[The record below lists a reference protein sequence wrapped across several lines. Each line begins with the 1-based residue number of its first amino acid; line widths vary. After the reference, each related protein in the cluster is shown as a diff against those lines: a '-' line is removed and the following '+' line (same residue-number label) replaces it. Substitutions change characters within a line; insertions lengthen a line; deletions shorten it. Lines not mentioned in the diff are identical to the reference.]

1 MNAGCSGFDIGT
13 LRDVLGFPPAE
24 VGRELEILGSLP
36 AEVIPAWG
44 KALYTGSSTAP
55 IGSRLTSER
64 AAGRAA
70 RGFQSAYETSSNKS
84 LRDDA
89 AGMTESESNVQQETA
104 KLPIARRV
112 KDFESNNPASLID
125 YPPLYQAS
133 WINPMRSGI
142 RFVVSDLTRSQA
154 KETLSWSRPY
164 TSIYQGDFENGNV
177 SWFRDGGLN
186 ACYNCL
192 DRWAIKDPNRTAI
205 IWVADEDRDSIEMT
219 YKEVFEEVCRLANVL
234 KSFGVTKGDTVAIYL
249 PMIPAAAIAFL
260 ACARIGAIHSVVF
273 AGFSAD
279 SLRDRV
285 VDAKSRVVITS
296 DEGKRGGKTI
306 ATKQIVDD
314 ALQGIA
320 RIGSAHVV
328 EKVIVYSRTGSSVPM
343 TEGRD
348 VWWHEACQLAR
359 PFCPIEIMDSED
371 PLFILYTSGS
381 TGKPKGLIH
390 TTAGYLLGAAL
401 TLKHVFQVHEG
412 DRFACMADV
421 GWITGHT
428 YIVYGPLVNGV
439 ATTIFES
446 TPIYPTPSRTGR
458 PLPNTALLN
467 FTPLPNFERFRSH
480 NETNVFFCRTA
491 IRLLKKLGTSHLEG
505 HDLSSLRV
513 IGTVGEPI
521 NPDAWQWYNDHVGK
535 NECAVVDTYWQTETG
550 SIIITPLAGATE
562 TKPGSATLPFF
573 GIEPTLL
580 EPATGKV
587 IEGSGSGVLALKRP
601 WPSMARTI
609 YGDHQRYLDTY
620 FKPYPG
626 YYFTGDGAGRDSD
639 GYYWIKGRV
648 DDVLNVSGHRL
659 STAEI
664 EAAIA
669 QHPWI
674 AETAVCICN
683 SQIRASRV
691 PQCSERGSAE
701 ERGSLARPEIYR
713 PLLESQEIIIVHD
726 LPKTRSGKIL
736 RRVLRK
742 IASNEVDT
750 LGDLSTLS
758 DPSVVAEIVKKISS
772 S

>member
-1 MNAGCSGFDIGT
+1 M
-13 LRDVLGFPPAE
+13 
-24 VGRELEILGSLP
+24 
-36 AEVIPAWG
+36 
-44 KALYTGSSTAP
+44 
-55 IGSRLTSER
+55 
-64 AAGRAA
+64 
-70 RGFQSAYETSSNKS
+70 QTSS
-84 LRDDA
+84 
-89 AGMTESESNVQQETA
+89 ESTSPQEIP

-112 KDFESNNPASLID
+112 KHLASNNKPID
-125 YPPLYQAS
+125 YPSLYRQS
-133 WINPMRSGI
+133 LDQ
-142 RFVVSDLTRSQA
+142 SDQFWDQQA

-164 TSIYQGDFENGNV
+164 TSIYQGDFQNGNV
-177 SWFRDGGLN
+177 AWFRDGGLN

-205 IWVADEDRDSIEMT
+205 IWVADEDQDSIELT

-234 KSFGVTKGDTVAIYL
+234 KSFGVKKGDTVAIYL

-285 VDAKSRVVITS
+285 VDARSRVVITS

-306 ATKQIVDD
+306 PTKRIVDE
-314 ALQGIA
+314 ALDGIA
-320 RIGSAHVV
+320 RGLGEHVV
-328 EKVIVYSRTGSSVPM
+328 EKVIVYSRTGSRVPM
-343 TEGRD
+343 KEGRD
-348 VWWHEACQLAR
+348 VWWNEVCQLAR

-401 TLKHVFQVHEG
+401 TLKHVFQVQEG

-428 YIVYGPLVNGV
+428 YIIYGPLVNGV

-446 TPIYPTPSRTGR
+446 TPIYPTPSRYWQAVAKYR
-458 PLPNTALLN
+458 FNQFYTA
-467 FTPLPNFERFRSH
+467 P
-480 NETNVFFCRTA
+480 TA
-491 IRLLKKLGTSHLEG
+491 IRLLKKLGASYLDG

-550 SIIITPLAGATE
+550 SIIITPLASSTE

-580 EPATGKV
+580 EPTTGKI
-587 IEGSGSGVLALKRP
+587 IEGPGSGVLALKRP

-609 YGDHQRYLDTY
+609 YGDHKRYLDTY

-659 STAEI
+659 STAEV

-674 AETAVCICN
+674 AETAVVGAPDETTGQSIYAFVILKVEHHQLH
-683 SQIRASRV
+683 STEQEDQLRK
-691 PQCSERGSAE
+691 E
-701 ERGSLARPEIYR
+701 LA
-713 PLLESQEIIIVHD
+713 LLVRKSIGPFSNPKKIVIVSD

-742 IASNEVDT
+742 IVSNEVDS

-758 DPSVVAEIVKKISS
+758 DPSVVEEIVHKISAS
-772 S
+772 PS